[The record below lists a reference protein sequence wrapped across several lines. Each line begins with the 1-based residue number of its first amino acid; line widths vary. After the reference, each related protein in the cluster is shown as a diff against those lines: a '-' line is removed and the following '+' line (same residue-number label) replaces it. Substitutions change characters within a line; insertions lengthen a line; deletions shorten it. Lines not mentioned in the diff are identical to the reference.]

1 MTVNKEPANAAEQV
15 APMVGAVTAQK
26 LGAAE
31 VSKAMP
37 APDRVMMI
45 PAWGPAVMA
54 PVGVNEKVAVVDVA
68 LTVDASVIA
77 RPLMPEIPRRA
88 GTETPTLTVSTEV
101 DTVRP
106 LGLTPTMGPVVNSPA
121 AKFIFVTPTGTA

>member
-1 MTVNKEPANAAEQV
+1 MPVVSLTVNKEPANAAEQV

-54 PVGVNEKVAVVDVA
+54 PVGVNEKVAVVAVA
-68 LTVDASVIA
+68 LTEDASMIA
-77 RPLMPEIPRRA
+77 RPMMP
-88 GTETPTLTVSTEV
+88 ETPTPIPPEAA
-101 DTVRP
+101 
-106 LGLTPTMGPVVNSPA
+106 PA
-121 AKFIFVTPTGTA
+121 DATAC